1 MFDSGWSDST
11 KAVSMGRNQQI
22 IKSVNTPVIFASTYL
37 KNESSV
43 YGRHDNSTW
52 RAFEEVIGELEGGY
66 AVSFSSGQA
75 ATSAVFSLFDS
86 ASRLFLVNDS
96 YNGTRL
102 LADSLQ
108 SRGVLKLEL
117 LTPEVSADPFC
128 LLDEALPIA
137 GKADRKDL
145 YWLETPSNPML
156 RIYPLDKWVA
166 FKESAVAM
174 LVVDNT
180 FASPVLQNPLRMGAD
195 VVVHSATKVI
205 SGHSDVIMGVVVAK
219 DERLAEELREI
230 RTLVGSI
237 PGPMEAFLALRG
249 VRTLFLRFDRQQEN
263 AVALTDLLSRRL
275 GADKVFYP
283 GLPSN
288 SGYQLAKSQMRGSG
302 YLISFDFGDSA
313 LAERFCDSLHLMT
326 YATSLGGVETLVER
340 RSRHRGEEAT
350 PPGLVRISVGIEAIE
365 DLLSDLDQALAAVGR

>member
-1 MFDSGWSDST
+1 MFESGWSDST

-22 IKSVNTPVIFASTYL
+22 IKSVSPPLIFASTYL
-37 KNESSV
+37 KDESSV

-75 ATSAVFSLFDS
+75 ATSAVLSLLDS

-102 LADSLQ
+102 LVDSLQ
-108 SRGVLKLEL
+108 SRGVLRLEL
-117 LTPEVSADPFC
+117 LSPEVSSDPM
-128 LLDEALPIA
+128 LLPEAA
-137 GKADRKDL
+137 SGTSDRAEHKNMC
-145 YWLETPSNPML
+145 WLETPSNPML
-156 RIYPLDKWVA
+156 RIYPLDKWVS
-166 FKESAVAM
+166 FKEATGAM

-180 FASPVLQNPLRMGAD
+180 FASPVLQNPLKTGAD

-219 DERLAEELREI
+219 DEQLAGELREI
-230 RTLVGSI
+230 RTLAGSI
-237 PGPMEAFLALRG
+237 PGPMEVFLALRG
-249 VRTLFLRFDRQQEN
+249 VRTLFLRFERQQEN
-263 AVALTDLLSRRL
+263 AVRLANLLEGRL

-288 SGYQLAKSQMRGSG
+288 SGFQLAKSQMRGSG
-302 YLISFDFGDSA
+302 YLISFDFGDLA
-313 LAERFCDSLHLMT
+313 LAERFCDALKLMT

-340 RSRHRGEEAT
+340 RSRHRGEDAT
-350 PPGLVRISVGIEAIE
+350 PPGLVRISVGIEAIG
-365 DLLSDLDQALAAVGR
+365 DLLSDLDQALVAVDR